1 MEAPIQQARAIE
13 EAKTRLEES
22 LVASV
27 NNYLASH
34 PEPVEINVA
43 FDEQGQEAS
52 QTGSPPSTD
61 EALLTQ
67 IRSLVDLF
75 HQHEAIRQSGIQ
87 IRHVTAIDSN
97 GDGQAAVNVRY
108 VYPDEG

>member
-1 MEAPIQQARAIE
+1 MESPTQQARAIE
-13 EAKTRLEES
+13 EARVRLEQS
-22 LVASV
+22 LAECV

-43 FDEQGQEAS
+43 FDDQGQEAS
-52 QTGSPPSTD
+52 QSGSPSNTD

-67 IRSLVDLF
+67 IRSLVGLF
-75 HQHEAIRQSGIQ
+75 HQHEAVKRSGVQ
-87 IRHVTAIDSN
+87 VRHVTAIDSN